1 MAEMVNVAVDA
12 MGGDYAPV
20 EIVKGAIEAVNLD
33 KRVKVFL
40 VGREE
45 AVKEELKKYTF
56 DASLGPDGGWK
67 MDSVYG
73 LAVGETTRPVY
84 ATKENGWQAKDIFNS
99 DSKGYVLGASQYP
112 LYTSEEQL
120 ESRQYWPIFKDVV
133 ATSNGTLWNNYGY

>member
-1 MAEMVNVAVDA
+1 
-12 MGGDYAPV
+12 
-20 EIVKGAIEAVNLD
+20 
-33 KRVKVFL
+33 
-40 VGREE
+40 
-45 AVKEELKKYTF
+45 
-56 DASLGPDGGWK
+56 